1 MGLLQHHDT
10 PLHHSPAHT
19 DHLGFR
25 LCYLFHLPGDADV
38 RHRALIR
45 SELACSGHLE
55 ARVRVLAARVGTGA
69 SGEEGVLT
77 RLQGRVWDVE
87 GEGVAGQRRHFGGVG
102 CGGGVVREGWSGI
115 GKICWEKISWIFQ

>member
-19 DHLGFR
+19 DHLDFR
-25 LCYLFHLPGDADV
+25 LCYLFHLPDDADV

-45 SELACSGHLE
+45 SELAG
-55 ARVRVLAARVGTGA
+55 
-69 SGEEGVLT
+69 GEEGVLT
-77 RLQGRVWDVE
+77 RLQGRVRDVE
-87 GEGVAGQRRHFGGVG
+87 GEGVAGQRRHF
-102 CGGGVVREGWSGI
+102 GGVVREGWSGI